1 LQYKKILHLL
11 FVLSLLFIVSYSF
24 QSEMLRNR
32 LVGILR
38 KTSVS
43 SFGTPKATF
52 TGSVSRPLARMGMD
66 MDMARGGGG
75 NYSPQRRMAGPR
87 KHHYEQDFGGLRFKK
102 TINIDPS
109 NQIPIAEAGLSALT
123 LAALEEKRFEKLTP
137 IQSQSFKMVFD
148 GEDVVARSRTG
159 TGKTLAF
166 GLPIIEQ
173 LVKSKKS
180 RRSNRNGVPLVLVLE
195 PTRELALQVKEELS
209 LIARPHGMHVH
220 ALFGGVSFAMQ
231 ERSLRQG
238 VDIVVSTPG
247 RLIDHLEQRTIS
259 FEQIQTVILD
269 EGDLMLEMGFQDAV
283 DRILSYIQ
291 KKKGGA
297 GPAAYKEDDEEEES
311 YDEDEEEAAVPT
323 KKGSGGE
330 QKNYQTLLFSATMPS
345 WICKITDRV
354 MKNPIFFNA
363 VQEGET
369 RLAETI
375 THYSVLLPPTM
386 SRLDAVKNYLEDIV
400 LTKAVGGQTLV
411 FTNTILEA
419 NEIVA
424 SNCFGHLTAQALHG
438 DISQDTRQ
446 HTLRAFREKNI
457 DVLVATDVAARG
469 LDISGVALV
478 VQVSPPRD
486 IDSYVHRAGRTG
498 RAGKEGNC
506 LLFHT
511 KYEESELRTLTK
523 ALKFSFN
530 KTAPPSPGE
539 ICKASASIALKKME
553 RIEKDTVEFFIP
565 YAKEFVQKVK
575 TDGLFGMKGD
585 ATTSGS
591 NSAFVTEL
599 MARCLASISS
609 RNSITARSML
619 TGREGY
625 ITLKLSGSFV
635 KDTNSRNRD
644 ITLMNF
650 LKDTLKV
657 EHFTKLKTLPYL
669 HKVEAEDDE
678 EGPVLLVDFQQDHGQ
693 QILAKL
699 RSLSETGSGSTDEFE
714 GLKNVISIAALD
726 SLPEN
731 IEAGQSDQDDME
743 DVEWGGNRR
752 RSGGGGGSRAG
763 GGYSRGGDRGGGGG
777 GGGYSRGGSGGGG
790 YSRGGGGGD
799 RYDRNSSGSGGGRG
813 GGDYSSGGGRSSRG
827 GGGDRSY
834 NDNNAG
840 GYSRNSN
847 TRYER
852 VAPSSSPKTSKFF
865 EDN

>member
-1 LQYKKILHLL
+1 
-11 FVLSLLFIVSYSF
+11 
-24 QSEMLRNR
+24 MLRNR

-52 TGSVSRPLARMGMD
+52 TGSVSRPLARMDMD
-66 MDMARGGGG
+66 MGMARGGG
-75 NYSPQRRMAGPR
+75 NYPPQKRMSSPRR
-87 KHHYEQDFGGLRFKK
+87 HHLEQDFGGLRFKK
-102 TINIDPS
+102 TINIDPT
-109 NQIPIAEAGLSALT
+109 NQTPLAEAGLSALT
-123 LAALEEKRFEKLTP
+123 LAALEEKGFEKLTP

-166 GLPIIEQ
+166 GLPIIEK

-231 ERSLRQG
+231 ERGLRQG

-259 FEQIQTVILD
+259 FEQIETVVLD

-297 GPAAYKEDDEEEES
+297 GPAAYKEDDEEEEES
-311 YDEDEEEAAVPT
+311 YDDDEEEE
-323 KKGSGGE
+323 KKPAKKGGE

-354 MKNPIFFNA
+354 MKNPIFYNA

-424 SNCFGHLTAQALHG
+424 SNCFGHLAAQALHG

-478 VQVSPPRD
+478 VQCSPPRD

-523 ALKFSFN
+523 SLKFNFN
-530 KTAPPSPGE
+530 KTAPPSPNE

-585 ATTSGS
+585 ESTSGS

-699 RSLSETGSGSTDEFE
+699 RSLSEPDSGGSEEVD

-731 IEAGQSDQDDME
+731 IEVGQSDQDDME
-743 DVEWGGNRR
+743 DVQWGGNRR
-752 RSGGGGGSRAG
+752 RSGGGGGG
-763 GGYSRGGDRGGGGG
+763 GGYSRDRSQGGG
-777 GGGYSRGGSGGGG
+777 GGGYSRGGSSGGG
-790 YSRGGGGGD
+790 YSRGGGGGGG
-799 RYDRNSSGSGGGRG
+799 RYDKSSGGSGGGGYSRDRSQQGFG
-813 GGDYSSGGGRSSRG
+813 GGYSRG
-827 GGGDRSY
+827 AGGGDRNYGGDS
-834 NDNNAG
+834 NSGGG

-852 VAPSSSPKTSKFF
+852 VAPSSSSKTSKFF